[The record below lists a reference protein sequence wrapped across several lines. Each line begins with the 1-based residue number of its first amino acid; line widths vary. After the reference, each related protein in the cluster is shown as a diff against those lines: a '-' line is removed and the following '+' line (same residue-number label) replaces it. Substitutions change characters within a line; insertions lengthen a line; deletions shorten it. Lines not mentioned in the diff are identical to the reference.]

1 MSRSLKSAAIGRNAQ
16 PSKTTKPGAA
26 NIASAQA
33 KSQIGAGCP
42 ILAFFARVG
51 FHGGQFLGVLI
62 LSGMTK
68 SEAHLRR

>member
-1 MSRSLKSAAIGRNAQ
+1 MLRLSVGFGRKNLYGNDTDFGN
-16 PSKTTKPGAA
+16 SKIWTNGTTV
-26 NIASAQA
+26 
-33 KSQIGAGCP
+33 AGCP

-62 LSGMTK
+62 LSGMRK